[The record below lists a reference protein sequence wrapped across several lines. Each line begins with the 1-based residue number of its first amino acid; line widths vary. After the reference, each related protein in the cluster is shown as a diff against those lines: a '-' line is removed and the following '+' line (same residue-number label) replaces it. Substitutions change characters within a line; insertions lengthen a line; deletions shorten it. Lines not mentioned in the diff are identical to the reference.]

1 MLTGRNK
8 FGKIRLKMLE
18 VYLGIEQYMQKK
30 IKMGGYGGEKCV
42 TGCLGGLGYHIE
54 VQYWS

>member
-18 VYLGIEQYMQKK
+18 VYLGIDQYMQKK
-30 IKMGGYGGEKCV
+30 KKKGEGMV
-42 TGCLGGLGYHIE
+42 E
-54 VQYWS
+54 RNV